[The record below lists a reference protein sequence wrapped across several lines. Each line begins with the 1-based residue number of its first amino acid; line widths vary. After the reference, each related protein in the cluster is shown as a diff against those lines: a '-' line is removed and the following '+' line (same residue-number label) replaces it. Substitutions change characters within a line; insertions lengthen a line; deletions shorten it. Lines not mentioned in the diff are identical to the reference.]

1 MPKNTFMIE
10 KSKDTRKI
18 LTSSISGFEPK
29 VTIVK
34 DREDA
39 ILYEVA
45 DVSPEDYQT
54 ILDRLISRYNF
65 G

>member
-18 LTSSISGFEPK
+18 LTSVISGFEPK
-29 VTIVK
+29 VTILK
-34 DREDA
+34 DRDDA
-39 ILYEVA
+39 ILYEVT
-45 DVSPEDYQT
+45 DISPEAYQT
-54 ILDRLISRYNF
+54 ILERLVSLHNF